1 MSRLALTPT
10 NVPALASAPT
20 LPTLRAG
27 DLYFNTASG
36 LQVYDGTNWNS
47 VSTSVLTM
55 VDAGAFDSIAPYQG
69 GSQPSISAD
78 QTLNG
83 GTP

>member
-1 MSRLALTPT
+1 MRRFALTPT

-20 LPTLRAG
+20 LPTLSAG